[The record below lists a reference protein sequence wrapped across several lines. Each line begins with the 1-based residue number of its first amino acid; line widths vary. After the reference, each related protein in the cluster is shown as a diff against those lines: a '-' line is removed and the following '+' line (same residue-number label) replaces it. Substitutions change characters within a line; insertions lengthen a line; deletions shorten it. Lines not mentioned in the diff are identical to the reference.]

1 MKYRLVLVA
10 IPMLLLA
17 SIPLFAKIAPSE
29 AFADDAFWIDY
40 WGKPKVVLYGP
51 EEEAFNQ
58 NVHKITFAHDGF
70 DHALD
75 QDTLNANVQWL
86 KDHPG
91 ARFFIEGYASVTGTE
106 AYNLNLSLRRAEWVK
121 ELLIRKGIA
130 ENRIKLAVPWGMRY
144 PACTDDSDEC
154 HAKNRVVR
162 FVYSPN

>member
-1 MKYRLVLVA
+1 MKCRLVLVA
-10 IPMLLLA
+10 ATMLLT
-17 SIPLFAKIAPSE
+17 SIPLFAKMGPSGGSP
-29 AFADDAFWIDY
+29 DDAYWVDY

-51 EEEAFNQ
+51 DEEAFNQ

-75 QDTLNANVQWL
+75 EDTLNADVQWL

-91 ARFFIEGYASVTGTE
+91 SRFFIEGYASPTGTE

-121 ELLIRKGIA
+121 QLLVRKGIA
-130 ENRIKLAVPWGMRY
+130 ENRIKLAVPWGEIC
-144 PACTDDSDEC
+144 PSCTEDNEGC

>member
-1 MKYRLVLVA
+1 MKSRLVLAAVT
-10 IPMLLLA
+10 MLLLT
-17 SIPLFAKIAPSE
+17 SMPLFAKMAPSE

-75 QDTLNANVQWL
+75 QDTLNADVQWL
-86 KDHPG
+86 KDHAS
-91 ARFFIEGYASVTGTE
+91 ARFYIEGYTSSTGSA
-106 AYNLNLSLRRAEWVK
+106 AYNMNLSLRRAEWVRQ
-121 ELLIRKGIA
+121 LLIRKGIA
-130 ENRIKLAVPWGMRY
+130 EKRIVLAVPWGMWY
-144 PACTDDSDEC
+144 PACTEETDEC

-162 FVYSPN
+162 LVYSPN